1 MIIGVMLMYVTS
13 EMILSVCIGFSAI
26 CVAGGHLIKI
36 IKGLKK
42 PGDDVKENIKGNKSK
57 IDEQEQRL
65 NDIDGKLDNL
75 VTANN
80 LVIRSLFTVLG
91 ELSVNNDANGHI
103 AKAQKEIQ
111 DFLTP
116 V

>member
-1 MIIGVMLMYVTS
+1 MNWEAIEHICISIAVVGAAVTYMYKA
-13 EMILSVCIGFSAI
+13 FKFA
-26 CVAGGHLIKI
+26 
-36 IKGLKK
+36 KK
-42 PGDDVKENIKGNKSK
+42 PSDDVKDNVRGNKSK

-65 NDIDGKLDNL
+65 NDIDDKLDNL

-91 ELSVNNDANGHI
+91 ELSTNNDANGHI

-116 V
+116 IN